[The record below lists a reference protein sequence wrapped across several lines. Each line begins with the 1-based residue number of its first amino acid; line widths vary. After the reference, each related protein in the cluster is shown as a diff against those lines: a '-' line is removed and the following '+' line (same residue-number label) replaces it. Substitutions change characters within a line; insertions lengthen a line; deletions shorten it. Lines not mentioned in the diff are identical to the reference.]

1 MDKEESIDLRELMQ
15 IVIRHK
21 KIMCFI
27 IAVCTVMAMIT
38 AFFILPKT
46 YESTTLVRAKSSSKL
61 DLSGA
66 SAAMAA
72 LGVGGGAS
80 SPTMVYTELMKSRAV
95 VDPIIEQLDLTA
107 EKKEKLTAKDFAK
120 SNLVITN
127 TKGTDLI
134 EITAKGKS
142 PEEAQQISQGIVDG
156 FLNLMTQMN
165 QDQQS
170 FMAKFLSGRI
180 DVARDDLNQ
189 ATKNLDAFGQDKKV
203 YVPEVQAKAEIEK
216 MAAFDNMYS
225 QLKVKEDS
233 ANAQL
238 QSATNQLG
246 KQNSALKEFN
256 VADNPTIQKI
266 RDNIVSKQVELVG
279 LQQRY
284 QDKHPDIIAKQQEIA
299 EFNTQLKQEV
309 SNYVNAGTVTMNPV
323 QAGLIKD
330 KVGAETDLAVTQ
342 ASLSAIQG
350 LQKKAEGD
358 MSKLSSD
365 SMEYIKLQRDVT
377 IKQGIYVSLVQNY
390 ETARVQEAMNSMDI
404 QVVDAADLPKGP
416 SGPNKKLITV
426 IGMLVGTIIAFG
438 YTLVVYNKNFKKHA
452 I

>member
-15 IVIRHK
+15 IVIQHK
-21 KIMCFI
+21 KIMCLI
-27 IAVCTVMAMIT
+27 IAVCTAIAMIT

-46 YESTTLVRAKSSSKL
+46 YESTILVRAKSGDKLNLSSA
-61 DLSGA
+61 A
-66 SAAMAA
+66 SAMAL

-95 VDPIIEQLDLTA
+95 IDPIIEQLDLPA
-107 EKKEKLTAKDFAK
+107 EKKEKMTAKDFAK
-120 SNLVITN
+120 SNLTIAN

-142 PEEAQQISQGIVDG
+142 PEEAQQISQGVVDG

-170 FMAKFLSGRI
+170 LMAKFLSGRI
-180 DVARDDLNQ
+180 DVARDDLDQ
-189 ATKNLDAFGQDKKV
+189 ATQKLDAFGQDKKV
-203 YVPEVQAKAEIEK
+203 YVPDVQAKAEIEK
-216 MAAFDNMYS
+216 MSAFDTMYS

-238 QSATNQLG
+238 QSATSQLG
-246 KQNSALKEFN
+246 QQNSALKEFN

-266 RDNIVSKQVELVG
+266 RDSIVNKQVELVG

-299 EFNTQLKQEV
+299 ELNTQLGNEV
-309 SNYVNAGTVTMNPV
+309 SNYVDAGTVTMNPV

-330 KVGAETDLAVTQ
+330 KVTAETDLAVSK
-342 ASLSAIQG
+342 ASLAV
-350 LQKKAEGD
+350 LQAMQEKAEGD

-365 SMEYIKLQRDVT
+365 SMEYIKLQRDVK
-377 IKQGIYVSLVQNY
+377 IKQDIYVSLVQNY
-390 ETARVQEAMNSMDI
+390 ESARVQEAMNSMDI
-404 QVVDAADLPKGP
+404 QIVDAADLPKLP
-416 SGPNKKLITV
+416 SGPNKKLITA
-426 IGMLVGTIIAFG
+426 IGMIVGFMIAFG
-438 YTLVVYNKNFKKHA
+438 YTLLQYSKRR
-452 I
+452 

>member
-1 MDKEESIDLRELMQ
+1 MDKEESIDLQELRQ
-15 IVIRHK
+15 IVIQHK
-21 KIMCFI
+21 KIMCII
-27 IAVCTVMAMIT
+27 IAVCTAIAMIT

-72 LGVGGGAS
+72 LGVGGAAT
-80 SPTMVYTELMKSRAV
+80 SPTNVYIELMKSRFV
-95 VDPIIEQLDLTA
+95 VDPIIEQLDLPA

-120 SNLVITN
+120 SNLTITN

-134 EITAKGKS
+134 EIVAKGKS
-142 PEEAQQISQGIVDG
+142 QEEAQQISQGVVDG

-165 QDQQS
+165 QNQQS
-170 FMAKFLSGRI
+170 LMAKFLSGRI
-180 DVARDDLNQ
+180 DVARDDLDQ
-189 ATKNLDAFGQDKKV
+189 ATQKLDAFGQDKKV

-216 MAAFDNMYS
+216 MSAFDNMYS

-238 QSATNQLG
+238 QSATSQLG

-266 RDNIVSKQVELVG
+266 RDNIVSKQVEVVG

-299 EFNTQLKQEV
+299 ELNMQLGREV
-309 SNYVNAGTVTMNPV
+309 SNYVDAGTVTMNPV
-323 QAGLIKD
+323 QAGLIKE
-330 KVGAETDLAVTQ
+330 KVTAETDLAVSK
-342 ASLSAIQG
+342 ASLTA
-350 LQKKAEGD
+350 LQTMQEKAEGD

-365 SMEYIKLQRDVT
+365 SMQYIKLQRDVK
-377 IKQGIYVSLVQNY
+377 IKQEIYVSLVQNY
-390 ETARVQEAMNSMDI
+390 ESARVQEAMNSMDI
-404 QVVDAADLPKGP
+404 QIVDAADLPKLP
-416 SGPNKKLITV
+416 SGPNKKLITA
-426 IGMLVGTIIAFG
+426 IG
-438 YTLVVYNKNFKKHA
+438 LVVGSMVAFWYALILYKKKQ
-452 I
+452 

>member
-21 KIMCFI
+21 KIMCII
-27 IAVCTVMAMIT
+27 IAVCTAIAMIT
-38 AFFILPKT
+38 AFFILPKI
-46 YESTTLVRAKSSSKL
+46 YESTTLVQAKSNNKI
-61 DLSGA
+61 DVGG
-66 SAAMAA
+66 AAMLAA
-72 LGVGGGAS
+72 FGGGAA
-80 SPTMVYTELMKSRAV
+80 SPTMMYTELMKSRSV
-95 VDPIIEQLDLTA
+95 LDPIIEQLDLPA
-107 EKKEKLTAKDFAK
+107 EKKEKLTAKKFAK
-120 SNLVITN
+120 SNLAIEN
-127 TKGTDLI
+127 IKGTNLI
-134 EITAKGKS
+134 EVTAKGKS
-142 PEEAQQISQGIVDG
+142 PEEAQQISQDVVDG
-156 FLNLMTQMN
+156 FLKLMTQMN

-170 FMAKFLSGRI
+170 LIVKFLSERI
-180 DVARDDLNQ
+180 DVARNDLDQ
-189 ATKNLDAFGQDKKV
+189 ATQKLDVFGRDKRV
-203 YVPEVQAKAEIEK
+203 YVPDVQAKAELEK
-216 MAAFDNMYS
+216 MSTFDNMYS

-299 EFNTQLKQEV
+299 ELNTQLGNEV
-309 SNYVNAGTVTMNPV
+309 SNYVDAGTVTMNPV
-323 QAGLIKD
+323 QAGLIKE
-330 KVGAETDLAVTQ
+330 KVGAETDLAVTK
-342 ASLSAIQG
+342 ASLNVIQG
-350 LQKKAEGD
+350 LQKKAEDD

-390 ETARVQEAMNSMDI
+390 ESARVQETMNSMDI
-404 QVVDAADLPKGP
+404 QIVDAADLPKVASAP
-416 SGPNKKLITV
+416 RKTLITV
-426 IGMLVGTIIAFG
+426 IGMIIGIMISLG
-438 YTLVVYNKNFKKHA
+438 YTWVLYNKKQ
-452 I
+452 

>member
-15 IVIRHK
+15 IVIQHK
-21 KIMCFI
+21 KIMCLI
-27 IAVCTVMAMIT
+27 IAVCTAIAMIT

-46 YESTTLVRAKSSSKL
+46 YESTTLVRAKSSSKV

-95 VDPIIEQLDLTA
+95 IDPIIDQLDLPA
-107 EKKEKLTAKDFAK
+107 ETKEKLTAKDFAK
-120 SNLVITN
+120 STLAITN

-134 EITAKGKS
+134 EIVAKGKS
-142 PEEAQQISQGIVDG
+142 PEEAQQISQGVVDG

-165 QDQQS
+165 QNQQS
-170 FMAKFLSGRI
+170 LMAKFLSGRI
-180 DVARDDLNQ
+180 DVARDDLDQ
-189 ATKNLDAFGQDKKV
+189 ATHKLDAFGQDKKV
-203 YVPEVQAKAEIEK
+203 YVPEEQAKAEIEK
-216 MAAFDNMYS
+216 MSAFDKMYS
-225 QLKVKEDS
+225 ELKVKSDS

-238 QSATNQLG
+238 QSATTQLG

-266 RDNIVSKQVELVG
+266 RDTIVSKQVELVG

-299 EFNTQLKQEV
+299 ELNTQLNQEV
-309 SNYVNAGTVTMNPV
+309 SNYVDAGTVTMNPV

-330 KVGAETDLAVTQ
+330 KVTAETDLAVTQ

-350 LQKKAEGD
+350 LQTKAEGE

-404 QVVDAADLPKGP
+404 QIVDAADLPKLP
-416 SGPNKKLITV
+416 SGPRKTLITA
-426 IGMLVGTIIAFG
+426 IGMIIGIMISFS
-438 YTLVVYNKNFKKHA
+438 YTLVLYHKSR
-452 I
+452 

>member
-21 KIMCFI
+21 KIMCI
-27 IAVCTVMAMIT
+27 IITVCTAIAMIT

-72 LGVGGGAS
+72 LGVGGAAT
-80 SPTMVYTELMKSRAV
+80 SPTMVYIELMKSRAV
-95 VDPIIEQLDLTA
+95 VNPIIEQLDLPA
-107 EKKEKLTAKDFAK
+107 EKKENLTAKGFAK
-120 SNLVITN
+120 SSLEIIN

-134 EITAKGKS
+134 EIKAKGES
-142 PEEAQQISQGIVDG
+142 PEEAQQISQGVVDG

-170 FMAKFLSGRI
+170 LMAKFLSGRI
-180 DVARDDLNQ
+180 DVARDDLDQ
-189 ATKNLDAFGQDKKV
+189 ATQKLDAFGQDKKV

-216 MAAFDNMYS
+216 MAAFDTMYS

-238 QSATNQLG
+238 QSATSQLG

-266 RDNIVSKQVELVG
+266 RDSIVSAQVELVG

-299 EFNTQLKQEV
+299 ELNTQLGREV
-309 SNYVNAGTVTMNPV
+309 SNYVDAGTVTMNPV

-404 QVVDAADLPKGP
+404 QIVDAADLPNGP
-416 SGPNKKLITV
+416 SGPNKKLITA
-426 IGMLVGTIIAFG
+426 IGMLVGLIIAFG
-438 YTLVVYNKNFKKHA
+438 YTLLLYSKRR
-452 I
+452 